1 MGAHEGRKMNIGIIQ
16 QLSHPTDCTVC
27 GEPAYSAA
35 LCKLHYRKACRADWF
50 VCFALCKLHYRKAYK
65 PIGAANFSPTER
77 RDIARQYWRQKKR
90 IKLARTLRLDLEG
103 KAYFEPACNRLIIS
117 MASENW
123 KRSEVMWLERME
135 KKGEA

>member
-27 GEPAYSAA
+27 GEPAYSA
-35 LCKLHYRKACRADWF
+35 
-50 VCFALCKLHYRKAYK
+50 ALCKLHYRKAYK

-90 IKLARTLRLDLEG
+90 IKLARTLRLDLQG
-103 KAYFEPACNRLIIS
+103 KAYFEPACNRFIIS

>member
-1 MGAHEGRKMNIGIIQ
+1 MNIRIIQ

-35 LCKLHYRKACRADWF
+35 LCKLHYRKA
-50 VCFALCKLHYRKAYK
+50 YK
-65 PIGAANFSPTER
+65 PIGADNFSPTER